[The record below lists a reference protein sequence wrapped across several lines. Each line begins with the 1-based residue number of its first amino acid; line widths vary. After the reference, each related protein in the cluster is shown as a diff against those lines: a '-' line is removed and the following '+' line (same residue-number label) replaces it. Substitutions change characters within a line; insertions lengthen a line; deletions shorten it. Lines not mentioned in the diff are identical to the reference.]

1 MPMPQASTAHIRAVL
16 VNSRSAWNCPAFR
29 HAGQI
34 VVVRKSWLRYARF
47 LSITGRA
54 DAPGGCLQS
63 VFSMPL
69 HVITLDG
76 LKATCFAIATHIIV
90 RDGTVQKDI
99 IVLWHYD
106 LCLCRVSVLQYEQE
120 SIWWCTALVLCYT
133 SHARHVTHASLC
145 SVWYMSWHHVRSA
158 TSSATSPPKH
168 LAFGGDNSCKHKSKR
183 GTGQSRFIA
192 M

>member
-1 MPMPQASTAHIRAVL
+1 MPQRSTVHNRAVL
-16 VNSRSAWNCPAFR
+16 VNNRSARSCPAFR

-54 DAPGGCLQS
+54 DAPGGCLKS

-69 HVITLDG
+69 HRECHGITLDG

-90 RDGTVQKDI
+90 QDGTVQKDI
-99 IVLWHYD
+99 IVIWHFD
-106 LCLCRVSVLQYEQE
+106 LSLCRVSVLQYEQG

-145 SVWYMSWHHVRSA
+145 SVRYMSWHVRSA
-158 TSSATSPPKH
+158 TVTSPPKH

-183 GTGQSRFIA
+183 GSGQSRFIA